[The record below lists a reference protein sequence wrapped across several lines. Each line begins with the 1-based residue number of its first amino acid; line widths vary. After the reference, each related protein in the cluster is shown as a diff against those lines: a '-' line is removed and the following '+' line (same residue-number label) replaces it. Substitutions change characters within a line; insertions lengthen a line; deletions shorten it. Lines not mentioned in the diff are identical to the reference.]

1 MARVVILTGSPH
13 YEGASQKLADS
24 FEKGVKEAS
33 NHVYRYDAGLQGDS
47 QPHFL
52 QLEHASGMEVGIP
65 DNDEVEKKVIPE
77 LLDADVVVL
86 YLHFIILRLM
96 PNLKQ
101 LLIVFMTIIMN

>member
-13 YEGASQKLADS
+13 YEGSSQKLADN
-24 FEKGVKEAS
+24 FEKGVREAG
-33 NHVYRYDAGLQGDS
+33 NHIYRYDAGLQGDS

-52 QLEHASGMEVGIP
+52 QLEHAPGMEVGIP

-86 YLHFIILRLM
+86 VSSLYYFKLTLS
-96 PNLKQ
+96 
-101 LLIVFMTIIMN
+101 